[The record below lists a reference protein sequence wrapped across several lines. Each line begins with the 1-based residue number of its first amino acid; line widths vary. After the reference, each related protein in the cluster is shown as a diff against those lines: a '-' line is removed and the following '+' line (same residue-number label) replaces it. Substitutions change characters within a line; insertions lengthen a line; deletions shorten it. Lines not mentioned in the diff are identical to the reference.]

1 MLALERQKIILDYLE
16 NNQIASTKFLSDL
29 THASLAT
36 VRRDLNEL
44 DSQGLLVKT
53 HGGAQYLSPKETDS
67 ALSAAV
73 ATASDSCSLKYPDPY
88 YSCKD
93 AIAKRSAEFISS
105 NDIVFVGAGLTC
117 NLLCQYINRNCRD
130 NITVVTTNITAV
142 LEFSGNPHVSILLLG
157 GNVHMGTNHIETLDE
172 YTVQSLKKLY
182 FDKVFITVDGIDLN
196 YGYSIINRAQLPL
209 YNHLISNSK
218 QIYLLANDGKYDKR
232 TFTQWCGLDR
242 IPNVVTNRSVNQQYL
257 DYYQQHNIKVFSV

>member
-1 MLALERQKIILDYLE
+1 MLALERHKIILDYLE
-16 NNQIASTKFLSDL
+16 NNQIATTQFLSDL

-44 DSQGLLVKT
+44 DQQGLLTKT
-53 HGGAQYLSPKETDS
+53 HGGAQRISREVLNAS
-67 ALSAAV
+67 AHAAANAGV
-73 ATASDSCSLKYPDPY
+73 CTFKYPDPY
-88 YSCKD
+88 YDFKD
-93 AIAKRSAEFISS
+93 AIAKRSAEFISP
-105 NDIVFVGAGLTC
+105 NDIIFVGAGLTC
-117 NLLCQYINRNCRD
+117 NLLCRYINENTRE
-130 NITVVTTNITAV
+130 NITIVTTNITAV
-142 LEFSGNPHVSILLLG
+142 MEFANNPQANLLLLG

-232 TFTQWCGLDR
+232 TFTQWCSLDR
-242 IPNVVTNRSVNQQYL
+242 IPNVITNSTVNQQYL
-257 DYYQQHNIKVFSV
+257 NYYQQHNIHVYTV

>member
-1 MLALERQKIILDYLE
+1 MLALERHKVILDYLE
-16 NNQIASTKFLSDL
+16 KNQIASTKFLSDL

-44 DSQGLLVKT
+44 DSQGLLTKN
-53 HGGAQYLSPKETDS
+53 HGGAQYIVPKEAPLSLPASTETGS
-67 ALSAAV
+67 CALHYS
-73 ATASDSCSLKYPDPY
+73 DPY
-88 YSCKD
+88 YSYKD
-93 AIAKRSAEFISS
+93 AIAKRSVEFISS
-105 NDIVFVGAGLTC
+105 NDIIFIGAGLTC
-117 NLLCQYINRNCRD
+117 NLLCRYINQGCCE
-130 NITVVTTNITAV
+130 NITIVTTNITAV
-142 LEFSGNPHVSILLLG
+142 LEFADNPHVSILLLG

-196 YGYSIINRAQLPL
+196 YGYSIINRAQIPL
-209 YNHLISNSK
+209 YNHLICNSK

-232 TFTQWCGLDR
+232 TFTQWCGLEC
-242 IPNVVTNRSVNQQYL
+242 IPNVVTNNSVNQQYL